1 MTVIKEDVV
10 SPVLVT
16 QEVIELRGLAVR
28 TSNRAE
34 QVADTQKIGP
44 LWQQFISLS
53 DVQSNMSSPV
63 YGSYYDYESDHNG
76 EFSVLAGL
84 VVGLTKVGADNS
96 ELTGLTLAAGE
107 YLRFS
112 AIGEMPAVVISL
124 WGQVWH
130 YFNDENCQFERS
142 YSTDYECYTSNDGV
156 DIYIGIKLR

>member
-1 MTVIKEDVV
+1 MTVINEDVV
-10 SPVLVT
+10 APVLVN
-16 QEVIELRGLAVR
+16 QDVIELSGLAIR

-34 QVADTQKIGP
+34 QDAKTQQIGP
-44 LWQQFISLS
+44 LWQQFMSRA
-53 DVQSNMSSPV
+53 DVQSNMSSPI

-76 EFSVLAGL
+76 EFSVLAGW
-84 VVGLTKVGADNS
+84 VAGLTLVAADYS
-96 ELTGLTLAAGE
+96 ALTGLTLAAGK

-130 YFNDENCQFERS
+130 YFSDDNCQFERN

-156 DIYIGIKLR
+156 DIYIGVKLK